1 MLRVLRWM
9 GGLRSPRSVALPRT
23 PHRTHGQERGR
34 VGHGG
39 ELARLGALDRTE
51 AFALAREQALR
62 ITSRL
67 EREGKSTC
75 WTFRPGRHDPTTA
88 ATTSSTAAR
97 PAMGWWRLWRRS
109 RGMSPGERDLISRAA
124 VLHAQT
130 YLRYAA
136 FDKGIAAQ
144 RAWALTGVAQAWRES
159 GHGVLEYATVEGVKD
174 ILAGMRSDGSFPYHP
189 LHANPGHPG
198 ASDASAF
205 YQGRITAFLI
215 FALQAVRRDAAQA
228 RWKDGLHQ
236 SLLFLAAL
244 YGPDGTK
251 VASVEAKPWYHGAEY
266 EVASHPFDVYALA
279 RGARLFGDRQ
289 LAATAWKAWQAWAR
303 HVDEHGR
310 PQSHLPGPGR
320 RASYQCAVF
329 WAGHASWAA
338 RALED
343 LQWIVD
349 QGLHRAPAAAPRV
362 RVFADA
368 GLARLEN
375 ADGVAWVRG
384 AAPPANGLHGSPR
397 AGGLLQWT
405 LAAGGAQLSRR
416 RFCQHDELEWT
427 LRTGRILRLGAG
439 RRAAAGD
446 WRFSLWLLRNTRRRS
461 GLLAGLREPLRFA
474 RRGCGISRSRWRAA
488 PGTTARV

>member
-1 MLRVLRWM
+1 M
-9 GGLRSPRSVALPRT
+9 
-23 PHRTHGQERGR
+23 
-34 VGHGG
+34 
-39 ELARLGALDRTE
+39 
-51 AFALAREQALR
+51 
-62 ITSRL
+62 
-67 EREGKSTC
+67 
-75 WTFRPGRHDPTTA
+75 
-88 ATTSSTAAR
+88 
-97 PAMGWWRLWRRS
+97 
-109 RGMSPGERDLISRAA
+109 
-124 VLHAQT
+124 
-130 YLRYAA
+130 
-136 FDKGIAAQ
+136 
-144 RAWALTGVAQAWRES
+144 
-159 GHGVLEYATVEGVKD
+159 
-174 ILAGMRSDGSFPYHP
+174 
-189 LHANPGHPG
+189 
-198 ASDASAF
+198 
-205 YQGRITAFLI
+205 
-215 FALQAVRRDAAQA
+215 
-228 RWKDGLHQ
+228 
-236 SLLFLAAL
+236 
-244 YGPDGTK
+244 
-251 VASVEAKPWYHGAEY
+251 
-266 EVASHPFDVYALA
+266 ASHPFDVYALA

-474 RRGCGISRSRWRAA
+474 RRGWWDFAQPVASSAWYHGASLKAIEGGVEVRTRLAWRDGSPASDKPLVRRFTIDEAGLTVEDRWPEGA
-488 PGTTARV
+488 PGGAKRVEPARAQHLVWQAGSAR